1 MKSNSSSTA
10 PTVLLDTSVIS
21 GFVKQEMKPDDATAF
36 SRIAE
41 MARKGQ
47 LTIFGSTVTKEELDR
62 IPSTYRSSHLEEY
75 GTLQKIRA
83 SNATWVD
90 TNPGS
95 TSFGTV
101 VQHPDYQALRSI
113 LKDENDAR
121 LAFQGKM
128 AGVTT
133 FLTIDYRSILNKSTL
148 LASHG
153 VYAVSPSQYFSS
165 TAKSS

>member
-1 MKSNSSSTA
+1 
-10 PTVLLDTSVIS
+10 
-21 GFVKQEMKPDDATAF
+21 MKPDDASAF
-36 SRIAE
+36 RRIAE
-41 MARKGQ
+41 MAQKGQ
-47 LTIFGSTVTKEELDR
+47 LTILGSTVTKEELDQ

-90 TNPGS
+90 TNPAS
-95 TSFGTV
+95 TAFGTV
-101 VQHPDYQALRSI
+101 VQHPEYQALRSI

-128 AGVTT
+128 AGITT
-133 FLTIDYRSILNKSTL
+133 FLTIDYKSILNKSTL

-165 TAKSS
+165 TSKST